1 MINIAD
7 LRKQDKEV
15 FMARLRSR
23 SQLARDD
30 IKASVEDIVRDVRDR
45 GDDALLEY
53 ERRFDRVD
61 MAVPDLRVTEEEID
75 AAYGKVE
82 PRFIEVIRRAAANI
96 RAFHAKQLEK
106 SWLTSG
112 EGGTMM
118 GQLYRPLERAGIY
131 VPGGRAAYPSSVLM
145 NALPAQVAGVERIV
159 MATPPMEDGSVY
171 PYTLVAAKEAGVGEV
186 YRMGGAQAVAAMAF
200 GTASV
205 PKVDKI
211 VGPGNIYV
219 AMAKRAVYGYV
230 DIDMIAGPSEILI
243 IADSSADPAFVAA
256 DLLSQS
262 EHDPMASAMLITDD
276 EDLAAKVADEV
287 KRQAEELSRRDIIA
301 QSLEDY
307 GYLII
312 VNDMKE
318 AVRLA
323 NEIAPEHMELMVAQ
337 PFEMLGAIKNAGSI
351 FLGKYS
357 PEPLGDYMAG
367 PNHVLP
373 TGGTARFYSPLS
385 VDDFIK
391 KSSFIYY
398 SQEALASLKND
409 IIDLATFEGLTAH
422 ANSVRVRFEK

>member
-1 MINIAD
+1 LINTAD

-61 MAVPDLRVTEEEID
+61 MAAPDLRVTEEEID

-145 NALPAQVAGVERIV
+145 NALPAQVAGVECIV

-307 GYLII
+307 GYLIV